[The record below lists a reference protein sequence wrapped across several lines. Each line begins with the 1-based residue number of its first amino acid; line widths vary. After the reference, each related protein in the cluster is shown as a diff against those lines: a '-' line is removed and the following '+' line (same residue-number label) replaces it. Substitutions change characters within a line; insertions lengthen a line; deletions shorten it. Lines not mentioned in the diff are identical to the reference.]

1 MNPAMATVIAAA
13 CAAASGVVVA
23 ALSAWLGRGA
33 RKADIV
39 DKVSEASDRIMGR
52 MSTEIA
58 HVEAR
63 CDECIKELQT
73 AEAETKAAR
82 EEAAAARQEA
92 AAARA
97 EAADARVETRRSN
110 AVLRKLVRALDAND
124 QEARDQAIVAAKA
137 LI

>member
-1 MNPAMATVIAAA
+1 MATVVAAA
-13 CAAASGVVVA
+13 CAAAASVIVAVV
-23 ALSAWLGRGA
+23 SAWLSRGA

-58 HVEAR
+58 RVEAR

-124 QEARDQAIVAAKA
+124 HAAKDEA
-137 LI
+137 IAAAQGLI